1 MAIIKGPFNLRWGD
15 SELQDI
21 EEIEFEHEIST
32 EEIESVQGKVIEL
45 DGSYRAS
52 VTITLLE
59 TDIAALAVVLPQYH
73 VVNGGVLSTGET
85 VNNAQGAIDV
95 VPRSCDDVE
104 ISRNL
109 DIISC
114 ENPANV
120 MRLVSARTKL
130 EGIEVDNMLRKV
142 LVKFIGQS
150 ESTEATVQ
158 FFRNGT
164 ISVVS

>member
-1 MAIIKGPFNLRWGD
+1 M
-15 SELQDI
+15 
-21 EEIEFEHEIST
+21 
-32 EEIESVQGKVIEL
+32 
-45 DGSYRAS
+45 
-52 VTITLLE
+52 
-59 TDIAALAVVLPQYH
+59 
-73 VVNGGVLSTGET
+73 STGET

-104 ISRNL
+104 VSRNL

>member
-21 EEIEFEHEIST
+21 EEIEFEHTINT
-32 EEIESVQGKVIEL
+32 EDIESVQGKVIEL
-45 DGSYRAS
+45 DGSYKAT

-59 TDIAALAVVLPQYH
+59 TDIEALSLVLPQHH

-85 VNNAQGAIDV
+85 VNNDWGAIDV
-95 VPRSCDDVE
+95 VPGACDE
-104 ISRNL
+104 ALITRNL

-120 MRLVSARTKL
+120 MRLVNARTKM
-130 EGIEVDNMLRKV
+130 EGVEIDNMLRKV

-150 ESTEATVQ
+150 EATEATVQ
-158 FFRNGT
+158 FFKDGT
-164 ISVVS
+164 IAVVS

>member
-21 EEIEFEHEIST
+21 EEIEVEHEVAT
-32 EEIESVQGKVIEL
+32 EDVESVQGKMIEL
-45 DGSYRAS
+45 DGAYKVS
-52 VTITLLE
+52 VTLTLLE
-59 TDIAALAVVLPQYH
+59 TDIAALALVLPQHH
-73 VVNGGVLSTGET
+73 VLNGGVLSTGET

-95 VPRSCDDVE
+95 VPGSCDAVE
-104 ISRNL
+104 ITKNL

-114 ENPANV
+114 ENPSNV
-120 MRLVSARTKL
+120 MRIVNARSKF
-130 EGIEVDNMLRKV
+130 EGIEVDSMLRKV

-150 ESTEATVQ
+150 EATEATVQ
-158 FFRNGT
+158 FFKSGT